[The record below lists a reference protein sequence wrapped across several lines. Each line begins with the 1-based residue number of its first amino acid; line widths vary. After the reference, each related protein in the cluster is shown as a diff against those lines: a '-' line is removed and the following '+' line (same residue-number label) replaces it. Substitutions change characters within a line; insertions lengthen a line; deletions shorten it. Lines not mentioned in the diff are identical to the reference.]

1 MTMPNFSYPMLDRH
15 LHDKDTFTNDFMRRI
30 LNMTDSM
37 FVYTGLPETVPS
49 SQLEKQL
56 KVNGSVGFVKVNNE
70 LYALSG
76 NAVDEL
82 GVYGEPL
89 QYQITNTYLNLS
101 ETFEVGK
108 NVALVYND
116 TMVQGIVPVVAKYV
130 TAICDTEISLD
141 TLAVLSRIS
150 MLISAPDDKS
160 KAAADLFLKKV
171 IEEGK
176 FTVIGDNAFFNGVKL
191 SAPSTQSMTRINDVV
206 SLLQYYRA
214 TMFNELG
221 LQANWN
227 TKRENL
233 NMDEVGMNVDVLL
246 PLADNMLKE
255 RQEGIERVNELWGT
269 AIHVEFGSAW
279 LTTQEESETETSM
292 AQVLQSPP
300 IEVSTEMHPE
310 GAEGDSEAGSD
321 EDEEEDTDNDPDAR

>member
-1 MTMPNFSYPMLDRH
+1 MTMTNFSYPLLDKH

-56 KVNGSVGFVKVNNE
+56 KVNGSVGFVKVNDE

-76 NAVDEL
+76 SAVDER

-116 TMVQGIVPVVAKYV
+116 TMGQGIVPVVAKYV

-150 MLISAPDDKS
+150 MVISAPDDKS
-160 KAAADLFLKKV
+160 KVAADLFLKKV

-176 FTVIGDNAFFNGVKL
+176 FTIIGDNAFFNGVKL

-269 AIHVEFGSAW
+269 DIHVEFGSAW
-279 LTTQEESETETSM
+279 LTTQEESETETDM
-292 AQVLQSPP
+292 AQVLQNPP
-300 IEVSTEMHPE
+300 TEGDTEMPLE
-310 GAEGDSEAGSD
+310 GAEGDSEVGSD
-321 EDEEEDTDNDPDAR
+321 EDEEKDTDNDPDER